1 MAESIDRR
9 EGLRR
14 GAVAALALSLGV
26 PAAALARPTAG
37 ASRFQLKFWA
47 GDRHLETIEVGE
59 AATRYLG
66 GRPTSVQLKWHD
78 LAADERLPLSTL
90 GFTESRQ
97 MKIEFTPLDGGVR

>member
-1 MAESIDRR
+1 MSESIDRR

-14 GAVAALALSLGV
+14 GAVTALALSLGV
-26 PAAALARPTAG
+26 PAAALARASAE

-47 GDRHLETIEVGE
+47 GDRLLETIEVGE

-78 LAADERLPLSTL
+78 LAADERRPLSTL

-97 MKIEFTPLDGGVR
+97 IKMEEFLPDGGVR